1 MNVKD
6 ALFEAQEI
14 LSGRATSR
22 LDSELVLCHIL
33 SLSREQLFCSPNLAL
48 DEANRLAFFKL
59 ISEVAT
65 GKPVSY
71 ITHKKEFFGRTFYVD
86 ERVLIPRPET
96 ELIIEKGIELAN
108 SLGILSPRLLD
119 LGCGSGCIG
128 LTLASELPS
137 AQITLADISIDT
149 LDVTR
154 INAENLHL
162 TNKVRIWA
170 SDLLSNLFDQQF
182 DIIVTNLPYIG
193 TEKHDFVERNVKGF
207 EPHSALFSGIDG
219 LDLYKKLF
227 QEVSSLKMLPKY
239 ILGEF
244 GDTQSGDLAKLVNTI
259 FEQQKVAL
267 EIFPDLA
274 GKDRVFLISFS

>member
-14 LSGRATSR
+14 LSDRATSR
-22 LDSELVLCHIL
+22 LDSELVLCHVL
-33 SLSREQLFCSPNLAL
+33 SFSREQLFCSPNLAL
-48 DEANRLAFFKL
+48 DEANRVAFFKL

-71 ITHKKEFFGRTFYVD
+71 ITHTKEFFGRTFYVD

-96 ELIIEKGIELAN
+96 ELLIEKGIELAHGLYIPN
-108 SLGILSPRLLD
+108 PRLLD

-137 AQITLADISIDT
+137 ARVTLADISIDA

-162 TNKVRIWA
+162 TDKVRIWA
-170 SDLLSNLFDQQF
+170 SDLLSNLFDRQF
-182 DIIVTNLPYIG
+182 DIIVANLPYIG
-193 TEKHDFVERNVKGF
+193 TEKHDFVEKNVKGF
-207 EPHSALFSGIDG
+207 EPHSALFSGADG

-227 QEVSSLKMLPKY
+227 QEIALLKTLPKY
-239 ILGEF
+239 VLGEF
-244 GDTQSGDLAKLVNTI
+244 GDTQSEDLLSAVSTI
-259 FEQQKVAL
+259 FVQQKHTF